1 MPQTFKNEEK
11 AFRKIESNIS
21 IKCIN
26 RRSKKSYLWRSHKC
40 CFYGLDV
47 RRKMEGDFGQ
57 SGLALLAGTNISFKS
72 IKEISLISYLI
83 YSLLLICNHVV
94 TNRKVLDIPP
104 MLVNLDY
111 VFLFFPSR
119 LQLGWCFS
127 IFLRATGPCFPHKFQ
142 GGPCA

>member
-11 AFRKIESNIS
+11 AFRKIESNNS

-57 SGLALLAGTNISFKS
+57 SGLALLAGTNIISYES

-94 TNRKVLDIPP
+94 TNRKVLDIPWETNGTFLP
-104 MLVNLDY
+104 CWSIWTMF
-111 VFLFFPSR
+111 FLFFPSR
-119 LQLGWCFS
+119 LQLG
-127 IFLRATGPCFPHKFQ
+127 
-142 GGPCA
+142 

>member
-26 RRSKKSYLWRSHKC
+26 RRSKKSYLWRSHRC

-57 SGLALLAGTNISFKS
+57 SGLALLAGTNISYKS

-94 TNRKVLDIPP
+94 TNRKVLDIPWET
-104 MLVNLDY
+104 NGT
-111 VFLFFPSR
+111 FLPCWSIWTMF
-119 LQLGWCFS
+119 FS
-127 IFLRATGPCFPHKFQ
+127 IFPIAVTVRMVFFNFSSCDWTVFSP
-142 GGPCA
+142 

>member
-26 RRSKKSYLWRSHKC
+26 RRWKKSYLWRSHKC

-72 IKEISLISYLI
+72 IKEISPTSYLLYLMI
-83 YSLLLICNHVV
+83 VLLLKYILN
-94 TNRKVLDIPP
+94 
-104 MLVNLDY
+104 
-111 VFLFFPSR
+111 
-119 LQLGWCFS
+119 
-127 IFLRATGPCFPHKFQ
+127 
-142 GGPCA
+142 